1 MSNLLASATRS
12 RNSAAPTLE
21 WSDISSQELLLGHE
35 RGAYTTART
44 VGHGNVLEWDMHV
57 TRLLTS
63 IQAIH
68 SSSEKSDN
76 DSGWNAPRIQNLLK
90 TSLDAFYASHGNDDA
105 RITMLFSKEGGEI
118 VAFCHIVKMPPTPTV
133 CDVET
138 VVFGGRNCATV
149 KDSQWIKDRAVLES
163 GKRPEINE
171 LILQDSQG
179 FLYEGLSSNFFVLM
193 AYDHDDGNGAGVKI
207 VTAPKDVILPGTI
220 MKVVEELVRESSS
233 RQESPSSSSLP
244 SSPSSLPSLSP
255 SFPKKIEYRLTNVS
269 EIDKWQGAFITSTS
283 RLLLPIKTIS
293 NTNQSE
299 KGKSIHHL
307 PTDFTSRVMQKMV
320 SSHLLKFCRNILS
333 P

>member
-1 MSNLLASATRS
+1 MNLLAIATGS
-12 RNSAAPTLE
+12 RDSAAPTTTLLE

-68 SSSEKSDN
+68 SSDN
-76 DSGWNAPRIQNLLK
+76 DGGWNAPRIHDLLK
-90 TSLDAFYASHGNDDA
+90 TSLDAFYTNHTFNDDDDA
-105 RITMLFSKEGGEI
+105 RITMLFSKESGDGGGEI
-118 VAFCHIVKMPPTPTV
+118 VAFCHIAKMPPTPTV

-138 VVFGGRNCATV
+138 VAFGGRKCATV
-149 KDSQWIKDRAVLES
+149 KDSQWIKDRAALES
-163 GKRPEINE
+163 GKRPDINE

-193 AYDHDDGNGAGVKI
+193 ADDGSGAGVKI

-220 MKVVEELVRESSS
+220 MKVVEELVRESSIP
-233 RQESPSSSSLP
+233 ESSQGSSSS
-244 SSPSSLPSLSP
+244 SSSTLSSP
-255 SFPKKIEYRLTNVS
+255 SFPKKIEFRLPNVS
-269 EIDKWQGAFITSTS
+269 EIEKWQGAFITSTS

-293 NTNQSE
+293 ISNQSE
-299 KGKSIHHL
+299 RGKSIHHL

-320 SSHLLKFCRNILS
+320 SSHLLKFCRKILS